1 MGKKMVINSDV
12 CDARKVT
19 EETLSGFESIVIN
32 SDLLL
37 VNDRARAL
45 LGNAPMIF
53 NGDRMLDVEGDVHII
68 SINGSSKIGASD
80 AVPEGKQFLTVNG
93 SLTLEPGT
101 EKILETYVGMSV
113 NGSVTYP
120 ASLSGYMSRAT
131 VNGST
136 ICYPDGA
143 VILKSNTSIDRIF
156 ALRAKN
162 NLYWTRNRLIMVDP
176 QLNPEALKAKG
187 ARFQARQVILTESLV
202 EGVIDLID
210 ENADIVVVPD
220 GVKVIADDI
229 HLDQVTVKRYGTMLY
244 ILGDVKILEE
254 DRDAL
259 EAVTYLN
266 IRGDVRVDNSLRD
279 LLLEKAEVSG
289 EIRAPRGRVICNQI
303 TARVNRWLLEKEP
316 QGICVENCASVK
328 LDSDIPNDLILERL
342 TVLNAASVSCT
353 EEQESAVGAVCE
365 NCAAIGSNG
374 ASGILDMVKARIE
387 EHMGG
392 TGLLDA
398 ALNTKVINSDY
409 YVM

>member
-19 EETLSGFESIVIN
+19 EETLKAYDSIVIN

-37 VNDRARAL
+37 VNDQARER
-45 LGNAPMIF
+45 LGSAPMIF
-53 NGDRMLDVEGDVHII
+53 NGDRMLDIEGDVHVI

-120 ASLSGYMSRAT
+120 ASLSGYMSRASI
-131 VNGST
+131 NGST

-143 VILKSNTSIDRIF
+143 VILKSNTPIDRIF

-162 NLYWTRNRLIMVDP
+162 CLYWTRNRLIMVDP
-176 QLNPEALKAKG
+176 QLNPDALKAKG
-187 ARFQARQVILTESLV
+187 ARFQAKQVIISESLV

-220 GVKVIADDI
+220 EVKVIADDL
-229 HLDQVTVKRYGTMLY
+229 HLNEVALRRYGPMLY
-244 ILGDVKILEE
+244 ILGDVKILNE
-254 DRDAL
+254 DRAAL
-259 EAVTYLN
+259 EAMTYLN
-266 IRGDVRVDNSLRD
+266 IRGDVLLDESIRD
-279 LLLEKAEVSG
+279 LVLEKAEVAG
-289 EIRAPRGRVICNQI
+289 DIEVPKGRTICNQI
-303 TARVNRWLLEKEP
+303 TARISRWLLEKEP
-316 QGICVENCASVK
+316 KGICVENCAAVK
-328 LDSDIPNDLILERL
+328 LDDDIPNDLIVDRL
-342 TVLNAASVSCT
+342 TILNAASVSCT
-353 EEQESAVGAVCE
+353 EEQEPAVGAICT

-374 ASGILDMVKARIE
+374 VSGIMDMVKSQIQD
-387 EHMGG
+387 HMGG
-392 TGLLDA
+392 GLGDM
-398 ALNTKVINSDY
+398 LNTKVINSDY

>member
-19 EETLSGFESIVIN
+19 EETLSAFESIVIN

-37 VNDRARAL
+37 VNDQARAL

-53 NGDRMLDVEGDVHII
+53 NGDRMLDIDGDVHVI

-80 AVPEGKQFLTVNG
+80 AVPEGKQFVTING

-120 ASLSGYMSRAT
+120 ASLSGYMSRASI
-131 VNGST
+131 NGSST
-136 ICYPDGA
+136 CYPDGA
-143 VILKSNTSIDRIF
+143 VILKSNTPIDWVF

-162 NLYWTRNRLIMVDP
+162 CLYWTKGRLIMTDP
-176 QLNPEALKAKG
+176 QLDPAVLKTKG
-187 ARFQARQVILTESLV
+187 ARFEAKKVILAESLV
-202 EGVIDLID
+202 EGLIDLID
-210 ENADIVVVPD
+210 EQADITIVPD
-220 GVKVIADDI
+220 GVKVIDDDL
-229 HLDQVTVKRYGTMLY
+229 HLNEIALRRYGPMLY

-254 DRDAL
+254 DRAAL
-259 EAVTYLN
+259 EAMTYLN
-266 IRGDVRVDNSLRD
+266 IRGDVQVEESLRD

-289 EIRAPRGRVICNQI
+289 DIYSPKGRVICNQI
-303 TARVNRWLLEKEP
+303 TARISRWLLEKEP
-316 QGICVENCASVK
+316 KGIYVENCAAVK
-328 LDSDIPNDLILERL
+328 LDSDIPSDLILERL
-342 TVLNAASVSCT
+342 NILNAASVSCT
-353 EEQESAVGAVCE
+353 EEQEPAVGAICV

-374 ASGILDMVKARIE
+374 VSSIMDMVKAKIE
-387 EHMGG
+387 ETTGG
-392 TGLLDA
+392 GLGGL
-398 ALNTKVINSDY
+398 LNTKVINSDY